1 MSRVISTSSS
11 GSGRTSSTSPPTACT
26 GRRRRAV
33 PDGANTADPETT
45 VKVEW
50 WQKKDQKAP
59 ARNKNYSFKLHLS
72 NRRRW
77 VSEIPRSSFLLT
89 GLNGETP
96 VTSGALAKWS
106 VTLDAPSKAAW
117 DGLTS

>member
-1 MSRVISTSSS
+1 M
-11 GSGRTSSTSPPTACT
+11 
-26 GRRRRAV
+26 
-33 PDGANTADPETT
+33 E
-45 VKVEW
+45 VEW

-117 DGLTS
+117 DGLMS